1 MREWGEMTDEA
12 IQARNERSKRA
23 DLGLPRLPEVT
34 EYQQEMWSVP
44 KDAIYAARSAIETAL
59 GYMPQIKTDVPQWQR
74 TVENDI
80 VQMQIALTE
89 LKRLGAD
96 SSR

>member
-1 MREWGEMTDEA
+1 MSDRMTRPYGNDDP
-12 IQARNERSKRA
+12 
-23 DLGLPRLPEVT
+23 DLRLPRLPEVS
-34 EYQQEMWSVP
+34 EYEQEFWSVP
-44 KDAIYAARSAIETAL
+44 KDAIYGAITAIQTAL

-80 VQMQIALTE
+80 VQMQIALTQ